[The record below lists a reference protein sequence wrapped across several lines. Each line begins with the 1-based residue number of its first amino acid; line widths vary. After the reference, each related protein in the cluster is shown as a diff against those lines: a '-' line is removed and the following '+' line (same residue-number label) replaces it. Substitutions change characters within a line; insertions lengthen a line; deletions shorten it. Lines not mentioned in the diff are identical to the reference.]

1 MSVVTF
7 DSEYNGKRVRAEIHI
22 IQAEGLEAIARTLLI
37 IEAEAEPPPAKA
49 ALRDM
54 ARYSL
59 KRGVYPDCVG
69 SVREGWIEIDDQ
81 RYDATDISFSVFET
95 IPFPLLY
102 AWEQETYRCNPNWLP
117 EAQGKQKKA
126 SGNGSNVSSTSM
138 TQSRKR
144 TKTASPNSSI

>member
-7 DSEYNGKRVRAEIHI
+7 DSEYNGRRVRAEINV

-37 IEAEAEPPPAKA
+37 IEADGEPPPAKA

-59 KRGVYPDCVG
+59 KRGVYPDCIG
-69 SVREGWIEIDDQ
+69 SVREGWIEIDGEH
-81 RYDATDISFSVFET
+81 YDATDLPFSVFEQ
-95 IPFPLLY
+95 IPFPLLF

-117 EAQGKQKKA
+117 EAQESQKKA
-126 SGNGSNVSSTSM
+126 RGSYSNASRSSM
-138 TQSRKR
+138 TRKR